1 MRLRCSMGKQVAH
14 PTRPIRP
21 YIMITKGMLSIIC
34 QEIIILINQSVTNFG
49 LDQRNRIVEPLLIIG
64 FVAIFITVLVVGYIS
79 ALKRREAMA
88 AVAAKLGLQ
97 FMPGK
102 DRYMARQYRF
112 LDKLRRGSNRYAF
125 NIMSGGYQ
133 GNKVLLFDYHYK
145 TGSGKNTHHYYISFF
160 PELVIGPEGIFS
172 KIAQAVGYDDIDFES
187 HEFSRKFCV
196 RSHDKKFAYDIC
208 NARMI
213 EYLLSNTDLSIE
225 IEDRALAISFNSRLS
240 PEQIEPN
247 LNRLIT
253 IRSLLPDYL
262 FTGR

>member
-1 MRLRCSMGKQVAH
+1 VQPLV
-14 PTRPIRP
+14 I
-21 YIMITKGMLSIIC
+21 
-34 QEIIILINQSVTNFG
+34 FG
-49 LDQRNRIVEPLLIIG
+49 FI
-64 FVAIFITVLVVGYIS
+64 AIFAVVAVLGYIS
-79 ALKRREAMA
+79 SLKRREAMA

-97 FMPGK
+97 FMPHK
-102 DRYMARQYRF
+102 DRYMPKRYRF

-125 NIMSGGYQ
+125 NVLSGSYQ
-133 GNKVLLFDYHYK
+133 GHEVLLFDYHYR
-145 TGSGKNTHHYYISFF
+145 TGSGKNTHHHYLSFFILHLPASF
-160 PELVIGPEGIFS
+160 PELIIGPEGIFS

-196 RSHDKKFAYDIC
+196 RSKNKKFAYDVC

-225 IEDRALAISFNSRLS
+225 IEDTALAVSFNSRLS

-247 LNRLIT
+247 LKRLVT
-253 IRSLLPDYL
+253 VRSLLPDYL